1 MEEKRII
8 IEIIGETVCVM
19 GIKEESEV
27 FAIKEI
33 DKILKDVKDRL
44 TI

>member
-8 IEIIGETVCVM
+8 VEIIGKTVCVM

-27 FAIKEI
+27 FTIEEI
-33 DKILKDVKDRL
+33 DKILKEVKDRI
-44 TI
+44 TK